1 MMKYYTLGEHLAML
15 SEPRKRIA
23 LRIAAEFCN
32 YPKLA
37 VFIPQS
43 DTHPHKLLIEAM
55 IAIAIQYDVMF
66 SFMFTNLLTH
76 KST

>member
-1 MMKYYTLGEHLAML
+1 MFGRVEDEWHVNDEILYTIGEHLAML

-32 YPKLA
+32 YPNVA

-43 DTHPHKLLIEAM
+43 DTHTTF
-55 IAIAIQYDVMF
+55 D
-66 SFMFTNLLTH
+66 
-76 KST
+76 